1 MATVAIQQPVLVA
14 EPSVITSVSVPGPS
28 KEEPTFDASDIKRK
42 YGEERD
48 KRLHDRPEGNEQYK
62 QFNGIFSKYLTDSYT
77 PRVERQ
83 PMDIETDFLVL
94 GGGFGGLCVGAR
106 LMEAGITNMRI
117 MDKAGDFGGTWY
129 WNVGVSQA
137 ALISYLLRIGR
148 DILEQ
153 PVILVSL
160 LAELLG
166 HSRGLTLIDRGLYLH
181 ASCRRDWLY
190 TH

>member
-1 MATVAIQQPVLVA
+1 
-14 EPSVITSVSVPGPS
+14 
-28 KEEPTFDASDIKRK
+28 
-42 YGEERD
+42 
-48 KRLHDRPEGNEQYK
+48 
-62 QFNGIFSKYLTDSYT
+62 
-77 PRVERQ
+77 
-83 PMDIETDFLVL
+83 
-94 GGGFGGLCVGAR
+94 
-106 LMEAGITNMRI
+106 MEAGITNMRI